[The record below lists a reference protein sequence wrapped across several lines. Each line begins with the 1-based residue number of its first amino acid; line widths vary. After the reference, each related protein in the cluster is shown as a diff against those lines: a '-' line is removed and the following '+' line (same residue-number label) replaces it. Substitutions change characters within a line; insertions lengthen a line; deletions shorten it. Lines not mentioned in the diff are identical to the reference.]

1 MNILLVND
9 DGFDSG
15 YLRMLCRA
23 AAARGHRVR
32 VCAPALQQSAK
43 GHSFT
48 ITEPVIAAR
57 KEMEGAEEAW
67 AISGTPVDC
76 ARVGIMELFR
86 EAELVISGINYG
98 PNAACAVFPSG
109 TVGAAREAA
118 MHGKLAI
125 ALSADYDA
133 PEETVKLVTG
143 WAIAL
148 AESLPGKELPEKALL
163 NINIPAVPVTG
174 LKSPVMC
181 PQSNVIYNDAYVRE
195 TTPRGDLCFWLGHE
209 VKDANPPEGTDTWYL
224 QRGHITCTFIGMEPV
239 DQEKWQP
246 LLSDI

>member
-32 VCAPALQQSAK
+32 VCAPARQQSAK

-48 ITEPVIAAR
+48 ITEPVFAVQ

-67 AISGTPVDC
+67 VIGGTPVDC
-76 ARVGIMELFR
+76 ARIGIMELFP

-118 MHGKLAI
+118 MQGRLAI
-125 ALSADYDA
+125 ALSADYGA
-133 PEETVKLVTG
+133 QEETVKLG
-143 WAIAL
+143 AEWALTL
-148 AESLPGKELPEKALL
+148 AGSLPGKELPVNALL

-174 LKSPVMC
+174 LKPPVMC
-181 PQSNVIYNDAYVRE
+181 PQSTVIYKDEYVRE
-195 TTPRGDLCFWLGHE
+195 TTPRGDLCFWLAHE
-209 VKDANPPEGTDTWYL
+209 VKDEHPPEGTDTWYL
-224 QRGHITCTFIGMEPV
+224 KQGHITCTFIGMEPI
-239 DQEKWQP
+239 DQGRWQP
-246 LLSDI
+246 LLADI